1 MEEDISA
8 INPNTKNQRVK
19 DFFINYKKKIVSV
32 FIIIVII
39 IFGYFIY
46 EDLQKKNKIKVAD
59 KYNQAI
65 TDYYSG
71 NNANLK
77 NELIEIIKEKDK
89 TYSPLSLYFL
99 LENEIIKEN
108 KKINELFDI
117 LIYETRL
124 EKEIKNLVIY
134 KKALFNSEFTTENDL
149 IKILNPIINS
159 ESIWK
164 SHALYLMAE
173 FFFHKKEKLK
183 SKEFFEQILIL
194 ENSNLSIKKE
204 AQKSLNR
211 DFSESDNNNCTNLFF
226 YIKLLI

>member
-46 EDLQKKNKIKVAD
+46 GDLQKKNKIKVAD

-117 LIYETRL
+117 LIYETNL

-204 AQKSLNR
+204 AQKRLNR
-211 DFSESDNNNCTNLFF
+211 DFSE
-226 YIKLLI
+226 

>member
-1 MEEDISA
+1 MKEDISA

-46 EDLQKKNKIKVAD
+46 GDLQKKNKIKVAD

-117 LIYETRL
+117 LIYETNL

-204 AQKSLNR
+204 VQKRLNR
-211 DFSESDNNNCTNLFF
+211 DFSE
-226 YIKLLI
+226 

>member
-117 LIYETRL
+117 LIYETNL

-204 AQKSLNR
+204 AQKRLNR
-211 DFSESDNNNCTNLFF
+211 DFSE
-226 YIKLLI
+226 

>member
-8 INPNTKNQRVK
+8 INPNTKNQKVK

-117 LIYETRL
+117 LIYETNL

-204 AQKSLNR
+204 AQKRLNR
-211 DFSESDNNNCTNLFF
+211 DFSE
-226 YIKLLI
+226 

>member
-32 FIIIVII
+32 FIIIMII

-46 EDLQKKNKIKVAD
+46 GDLQKKNKIKVAD

-117 LIYETRL
+117 LIYETNL

-204 AQKSLNR
+204 AQKRLNR
-211 DFSESDNNNCTNLFF
+211 DFSE
-226 YIKLLI
+226 

>member
-8 INPNTKNQRVK
+8 INPNTKNQKVK

-46 EDLQKKNKIKVAD
+46 GDLQKKNKIKVAD

-117 LIYETRL
+117 LIYETKL

-204 AQKSLNR
+204 AQKRLNR
-211 DFSESDNNNCTNLFF
+211 DFSE
-226 YIKLLI
+226 